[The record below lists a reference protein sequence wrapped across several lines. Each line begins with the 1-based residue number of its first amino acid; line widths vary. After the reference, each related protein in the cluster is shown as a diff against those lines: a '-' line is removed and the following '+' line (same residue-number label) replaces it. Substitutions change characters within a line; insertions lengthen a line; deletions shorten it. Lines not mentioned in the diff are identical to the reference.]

1 MGKSSVWRHRDLRIA
16 VVGKSVSYLGD
27 DLAAIA
33 LTLFAYDA
41 GWGTP
46 GVAALIGATA
56 LPWAVGAP
64 LAGRYV
70 DRTDSRRATVVT
82 AAVQVVLALAAAA
95 LVALAPAR
103 SPFTLAA
110 LVVLVALMALA
121 QVVATPAW
129 QALLPHLVPDDEVSR
144 AIGLSQAGT
153 AAATVAAPALAGV
166 LVGTVGVASALL
178 VNAATFLVLV
188 VMARAVRVVRRPE
201 PGAGGDSA
209 WAGIALVRAD
219 GLFAALLGGILVI
232 LLVIQVVTV
241 VDVFLVREVFGAGP
255 TTYGLV
261 TGVLAA
267 AGLVGALVAGRAAT
281 VRAQAWGIVGSLVV
295 VSVLTALAGLAPGL
309 AWVAVAF
316 GGIGL
321 GFGALNVYV
330 GSFTVARTSD
340 AVRGRAFAAVAGTTQ
355 LASVVGLGLAAFLG
369 SAVGPRHAFVGSG
382 VVGVVVCVVVA
393 AVVLGALRTA
403 GVAGDGP
410 AGPAEPAE
418 PAGPAEPAEAAEPDG
433 RTLTLPADDPETAAR
448 AE

>member
-1 MGKSSVWRHRDLRIA
+1 MRKNSVWRHRDLRIA

-41 GWGTP
+41 GWGAP
-46 GVAALIGATA
+46 GVAALIAATA

-70 DRTDSRRATVVT
+70 DRTDSRRATVGA

-103 SPFTLAA
+103 SPVTLGA
-110 LVVLVALMALA
+110 LVLLVALMALA
-121 QVVATPAW
+121 QVVASPAW
-129 QALLPHLVPDDEVSR
+129 QALLPHLVPDTEVPR
-144 AIGLSQAGT
+144 AIAVSQAGT
-153 AAATVAAPALAGV
+153 ATATVAAPALAGV

-178 VNAATFLVLV
+178 VNAATFVVLV
-188 VMARAVRVVRRPE
+188 VMARAVRIVRRPE

-209 WAGIALVRAD
+209 WAGLRLIRAD
-219 GLFAALLGGILVI
+219 GLFCALLGGILVI
-232 LLVIQVVTV
+232 LLVVQVVSV
-241 VDVFLVREVFGAGP
+241 VDVFLIRDVFAAGP

-261 TGVLAA
+261 TGVLAG
-267 AGLVGALVAGRAAT
+267 AGLLGALVAGRAAT

-295 VSVLTALAGLAPGL
+295 ISGLTALAGVAPTL
-309 AWVAVAF
+309 AWVAAAF

-340 AVRGRAFAAVAGTTQ
+340 AVRGRAFAAVAGATQ
-355 LASVVGLGLAAFLG
+355 LASVVGLGIAAALGSVMEPRTAFL
-369 SAVGPRHAFVGSG
+369 GSG
-382 VVGVVVCVVVA
+382 VVGVLVCGVVVA
-393 AVVLGALRTA
+393 VVLASLRSSRP
-403 GVAGDGP
+403 GVPDPGP
-410 AGPAEPAE
+410 
-418 PAGPAEPAEAAEPDG
+418 
-433 RTLTLPADDPETAAR
+433 TVVLPVDDPGAAVR
-448 AE
+448 AD